1 MEKVRV
7 LFTILWMGF
16 IFFQGTQ
23 TGDVSIES
31 SDRIVNPIVEVIEK
45 TIEWL
50 KPKQESSESEPVK
63 ETVETSPKPTESQ
76 REILYKKVHYIV
88 RKSAH
93 FFEYAV
99 LGGLAF
105 WMFQGFRVSFWN
117 QVIYSLFMILSVAV
131 MDEYLQS
138 FVARTSS
145 VSDILIDFSGGMTGI
160 LILYLI
166 KKVFG

>member
-1 MEKVRV
+1 MKKVRV

-45 TIEWL
+45 TVEWL
-50 KPKQESSESEPVK
+50 KPKQKSSQSEPVK
-63 ETVETSPKPTESQ
+63 ETVETLPKPTESQ
-76 REILYKKVHYIV
+76 REILYQKVHYIV

-93 FFEYAV
+93 FFEYAI

-105 WMFQGFRVSFWN
+105 WMFQGFRLTFWN
-117 QVIYSLFMILSVAV
+117 QIIYSLFMILSVAV
-131 MDEYLQS
+131 MDEYFQS

-145 VSDILIDFSGGMTGI
+145 VSDILIDFSGGMTGF
-160 LILYLI
+160 LIIYLI
-166 KKVFG
+166 KKEFI

>member
-1 MEKVRV
+1 MVKA
-7 LFTILWMGF
+7 
-16 IFFQGTQ
+16 
-23 TGDVSIES
+23 
-31 SDRIVNPIVEVIEK
+31 K
-45 TIEWL
+45 TR
-50 KPKQESSESEPVK
+50 SSESEPVE

-76 REILYKKVHYIV
+76 REFYIKGSLYRSKIG
-88 RKSAH
+88 S

-105 WMFQGFRVSFWN
+105 WMFQGFRVTFWN

-166 KKVFG
+166 KKAFR

>member
-1 MEKVRV
+1 
-7 LFTILWMGF
+7 
-16 IFFQGTQ
+16 
-23 TGDVSIES
+23 
-31 SDRIVNPIVEVIEK
+31 
-45 TIEWL
+45 
-50 KPKQESSESEPVK
+50 VK

-76 REILYKKVHYIV
+76 REILYQKVHYIV

-105 WMFQGFRVSFWN
+105 WMFQGFRVTFWN

-145 VSDILIDFSGGMTGI
+145 VSDILIDFSGGMTGV

-166 KKVFG
+166 KKAFR

>member
-1 MEKVRV
+1 
-7 LFTILWMGF
+7 MGF

-45 TIEWL
+45 TVEWL
-50 KPKQESSESEPVK
+50 KSKPESSESEPVK
-63 ETVETSPKPTESQ
+63 ETIETSPKPTESQ

-105 WMFQGFRVSFWN
+105 WMFQGFRVTFWN
-117 QVIYSLFMILSVAV
+117 QIIYSLFMILLVAV
-131 MDEYLQS
+131 MDEYFQS

-145 VSDILIDFSGGMTGI
+145 VGDILIDFSGGMTGI

-166 KKVFG
+166 KKVFR

>member
-45 TIEWL
+45 TVEWL
-50 KPKQESSESEPVK
+50 KPKQESSEPVK
-63 ETVETSPKPTESQ
+63 EAVQTSPKPTESQ
-76 REILYKKVHYIV
+76 REILYQKVHYIV

-105 WMFQGFRVSFWN
+105 WMFKGFRVTFWN

-131 MDEYLQS
+131 IDEYLQS

-166 KKVFG
+166 KKAFR

>member
-1 MEKVRV
+1 MDG
-7 LFTILWMGF
+7 IY
-16 IFFQGTQ
+16 FFQGTQ
-23 TGDVSIES
+23 SGDVSIES

-45 TIEWL
+45 TVEWL

-63 ETVETSPKPTESQ
+63 ETVETSPKPTENE
-76 REILYKKVHYIV
+76 REILYQKVHYIV

-93 FFEYAV
+93 FFEYGV

-105 WMFQGFRVSFWN
+105 WMFQGFRSTFWN

-138 FVARTSS
+138 FVARTAS
-145 VSDILIDFSGGMTGI
+145 VSDILIDFSGGITGI

-166 KKVFG
+166 KKALR